1 MRQRLSRMTTGQAGQ
16 WSTTIP
22 AVSRARLPGLIG
34 AAEAARCKKSC
45 EPMATQPRE
54 SAGE

>member
-1 MRQRLSRMTTGQAGQ
+1 MTTGQAGQ